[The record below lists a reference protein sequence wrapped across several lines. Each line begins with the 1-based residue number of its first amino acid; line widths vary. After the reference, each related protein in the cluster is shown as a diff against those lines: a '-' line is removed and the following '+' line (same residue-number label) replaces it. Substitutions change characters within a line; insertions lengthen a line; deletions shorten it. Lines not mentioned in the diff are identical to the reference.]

1 MAQILTAEA
10 ITPKNILI
18 GKFEWTL
25 EVEQRCEFFLQE
37 WHRKCWSETQQIKL
51 KKKTL
56 YFGSNTVMKHKNDLI
71 SKFLRFQTINIVCI
85 QQELGNRHFIS
96 LSVYILHVVNAWIST
111 SSSGKND
118 IDNRRMPMLYPFLA
132 LSIHRSADGWNKT
145 KN

>member
-25 EVEQRCEFFLQE
+25 EVEQRCEFFSSRVAQKMLIGNTTKKVE
-37 WHRKCWSETQQIKL
+37 
-51 KKKTL
+51 KKTL
-56 YFGSNTVMKHKNDLI
+56 YFGSNTIMKHKNDLI
-71 SKFLRFQTINIVCI
+71 SNFLQFQTINIVCI

-96 LSVYILHVVNAWIST
+96 LSVYILPVVDVWIST
-111 SSSGKND
+111 SSSGKNV

-132 LSIHRSADGWNKT
+132 LSIHRSADGRNKT